1 MSARRVPAK
10 ALPARTLPT
19 LAALG
24 VLAAQVAAQAA
35 PPSAASQ
42 PAQVPASIRL
52 SPMLRAAP
60 AASAP
65 TASAPAA
72 TPTAAQAPAAQAP
85 AAQAP
90 AAQAPAA
97 QASAAPS
104 AAAAAPAQAAA
115 AAPDDAHREAAEL
128 FVATGGET
136 LMQRMLDS
144 LHGQLAAILVQH
156 GKSQADATAI
166 VDEVLMPEFKA
177 HVPELRPAMIEIW
190 ADNLSVD
197 EMRTVRAFY
206 DTPTGRKLLE
216 KQPLIFQQAAAIG
229 AAWGQRVARD
239 ALHDHA
245 DELKRRG
252 VTL

>member
-72 TPTAAQAPAAQAP
+72 TPT

>member
-72 TPTAAQAPAAQAP
+72 TPT
-85 AAQAP
+85 